1 MPRWEDEDVEV
12 PASPEESKA
21 VGNAIFDIDD
31 EEDEPKK
38 KPKTKTGTDSRT
50 TTEAGGSDKGHP
62 AESDDVEDDNTEDS
76 DGSEDGH
83 PSKKA
88 DGHPQQAEQLLAGR
102 YKTVED
108 LVKGCNELASQ
119 LGLTIDWNQY
129 LDKTVED
136 VVHLYKKLQTDFT
149 KARTGQVSPDTSN
162 TQPGQQQVQGY
173 PAAQMQQQMNPQALF
188 GQQAPGQQY
197 PYQAMQPD
205 PRDAEITRLRQQL
218 QNMASYIVQ
227 TQQQTQQQQPQEE
240 QITPEQFYEKLISE
254 GPKAVNELL
263 DKRLQQ
269 TLQPYIQQ
277 FVKLQQYVVNL
288 ERQRIAERN
297 INAFVQ
303 MKQQEFQKFEQDYKD
318 KITPEIAREMQNI
331 LKTNPRIVFEQNGF
345 EYLYKLA
352 KGSVAETSSTENLL
366 LKKKMAAFIGG
377 HRDAAHHTSPTEQD
391 WLNKQFDLDD

>member
-1 MPRWEDEDVEV
+1 MPRWENEDVEV

-21 VGNAIFDIDD
+21 VGNAIFDLDD
-31 EEDEPKK
+31 DEPKAK
-38 KPKTKTGTDSRT
+38 SGTDSRT
-50 TTEAGGSDKGHP
+50 TTEAGGSDKGHS
-62 AESDDVEDDNTEDS
+62 AESDDVEYDDTEDS
-76 DGSEDGH
+76 DDSENGH
-83 PSKKA
+83 PSEKA
-88 DGHPQQAEQLLAGR
+88 DGHPQKAEQLLAGR

-129 LDKTVED
+129 MSKTVAD
-136 VVHLYKKLQTDFT
+136 VVDLYKKLQTDFT
-149 KARTGQVSPDTSN
+149 KAKTGQVRPDTSN
-162 TQPGQQQVQGY
+162 TQPGQQQAQGY
-173 PAAQMQQQMNPQALF
+173 SAAQMQQQMNPQTPF

-197 PYQAMQPD
+197 PYQAMRPD

-218 QNMASYIVQ
+218 QSMASYIVQ
-227 TQQQTQQQQPQEE
+227 TQQQTQQQQPKEE
-240 QITPEQFYEKLISE
+240 QITPEQFYEKLVSE

-269 TLQPYIQQ
+269 TLQPYVQQ
-277 FVKLQQYVVNL
+277 FGKLQQYVANL

-297 INAFVQ
+297 VNAFVQ
-303 MKQQEFQKFEQDYKD
+303 TKQQEFQKFKQDYKD

-331 LKTNPRIVFEQNGF
+331 LKTNPRIVFERNGF

-377 HRDAAHHTSPTEQD
+377 RGDAAHHTSPTEQD